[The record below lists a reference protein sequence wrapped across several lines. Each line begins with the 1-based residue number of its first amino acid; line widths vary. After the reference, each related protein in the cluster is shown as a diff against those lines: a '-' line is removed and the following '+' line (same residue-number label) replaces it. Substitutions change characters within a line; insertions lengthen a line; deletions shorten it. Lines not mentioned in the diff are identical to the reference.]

1 MVPCVE
7 AEDDGV
13 LVAGGA
19 RGLLVHLDTVLEL
32 VEAHQRRQL
41 DLVVA
46 RHVDRHDAV
55 RRVNLDN
62 KNFSAS
68 SSFNIK
74 CIFQYSRS
82 YEAHWL
88 EILRLMIGISVLC
101 TAALPRLHHPGCC
114 RVTPGADLGC
124 QHFI

>member
-1 MVPCVE
+1 MVPRVQ

-32 VEAHQRRQL
+32 VEAHHCRQL

-46 RHVDRHDAV
+46 RHIDRHDAV

-68 SSFNIK
+68 SIKHSSFNMK
-74 CIFQYSRS
+74 CIFQHSKSR
-82 YEAHWL
+82 YAMKLIGWRYL
-88 EILRLMIGISVLC
+88 LRLMIGISVC
-101 TAALPRLHHPGCC
+101 CSTAALQHW
-114 RVTPGADLGC
+114 LGC
-124 QHFI
+124 MTRGAA

>member
-1 MVPCVE
+1 MVPRVQ

-32 VEAHQRRQL
+32 VEAHHCRQL

-68 SSFNIK
+68 STKHSSFNMK
-74 CIFQYSRS
+74 CIFQHSKSR
-82 YEAHWL
+82 YEAHRL
-88 EILRLMIGISVLC
+88 EISTQINDWNLGVL
-101 TAALPRLHHPGCC
+101 
-114 RVTPGADLGC
+114 
-124 QHFI
+124 QHCSTGSAT

>member
-1 MVPCVE
+1 MVPCVQ

-32 VEAHQRRQL
+32 VEAHHCRQL

-46 RHVDRHDAV
+46 RHVDRDDAV

-68 SSFNIK
+68 STKHSSFNMK
-74 CIFQYSRS
+74 CIFQHSKSR
-82 YEAHWL
+82 YAMKL
-88 EILRLMIGISVLC
+88 IIGW
-101 TAALPRLHHPGCC
+101 RY
-114 RVTPGADLGC
+114 
-124 QHFI
+124 

>member
-62 KNFSAS
+62 INFSAS

-82 YEAHWL
+82 SLAGDT
-88 EILRLMIGISVLC
+88 EIDDWHLRVVHCS
-101 TAALPRLHHPGCC
+101 TASAASSR
-114 RVTPGADLGC
+114 GAA
-124 QHFI
+124 